1 MMNSMTGFGRAELST
16 KLGLLTAE
24 TSSVNN
30 RFLDLTI
37 RLPRQYSALE
47 VKVREL
53 VAEYA
58 QRGQVTINIGLEESA
73 DAPDRYHIN
82 EAAVRAYVKQMRSL
96 QKELKL
102 SGEIGI
108 SDLLILP
115 DVAKP
120 DRDRVDLDEAWQAV
134 EKVLRKA
141 LTALVAMRHKEGQSM
156 AADMRQR
163 LNVMAKV
170 IAQIQKKTE
179 NSVEVYRQKLTLRIA
194 ELLET
199 SKRNDLRLEEEVAIF
214 ASRTDI
220 SEECTRF
227 ISHIEQY
234 HEALRLKEPVGKR
247 LNFIQQEMNREAN
260 TIGSKC
266 ADFSITSLVI
276 SLKEEVEKL
285 REMAQNVE

>member
-37 RLPRQYSALE
+37 RLPRQYAALE

-58 QRGQVTINIGLEESA
+58 QRGQVTVNVGLEESA
-73 DAPDRYHIN
+73 DSPDRYHIN
-82 EAAVRAYVKQMRSL
+82 EAAVRAYVKQMRVL
-96 QKELKL
+96 QKELKMT
-102 SGEIGI
+102 GEIRI

-120 DRDRVDLDEAWQAV
+120 DRERLDLDEAWRGI
-134 EKVLRKA
+134 EKVIRKA
-141 LTALVAMRHKEGQSM
+141 MTALVAMRHKEGRAM
-156 AADMRQR
+156 AADMQR
-163 LNVMAKV
+163 RLDSMAKV
-170 IAQIQKKTE
+170 IAQIQKKTV
-179 NSVEVYRQKLTLRIA
+179 NSVDVYRLKLSERIA
-194 ELLET
+194 ELLEPPQ
-199 SKRNDLRLEEEVAIF
+199 RNGLRLEEEVALF

-227 ISHIEQY
+227 LSHIEQY

-266 ADFSITSLVI
+266 SDFNITSLVI